1 MVSSPVVESSLS
13 LRFRFVDDWIDEGE
27 SGRGGKGEVP
37 LTWGTA
43 TAGEAMADG
52 IERVIINARVE
63 G

>member
-1 MVSSPVVESSLS
+1 VESSLS